1 MFKKGDSMKIGDL
14 VTWNY
19 NPYIGV
25 IIENADGFFT
35 VHWFEDGYVSREDSR
50 DLREVIDESR

>member
-1 MFKKGDSMKIGDL
+1 MQVGDL

-50 DLREVIDESR
+50 DLREVINESR